1 MTEFLARVSA
11 RRPWVTIGVWL
22 VVLVV
27 ALALIRSL
35 LPSATTTEFR
45 LGSSYESQRASA
57 LLEDRLRGP
66 KPLAELV
73 IVQSPTLTVDD
84 PEFRA
89 KVESIH
95 AQITALGPDKVQLG
109 LHYYLTND
117 PLLVSAD
124 RRTTIMSFILAGDV
138 KEATEN
144 VEDVIHV
151 VREEDGADAFR
162 VLIGGDASVAFENNE
177 LSAEDLEKG
186 ERVGIPVA
194 LIILL
199 ALFGA
204 VVATLLPLGLAI
216 VAIVLA
222 LAAVSVI
229 GQAFELI
236 FFVTMMITMIGL
248 AVGIDYSLLI
258 VSRFKEEMGRG
269 LQPRDAVANTG
280 NTAGRTVFFSGATV
294 VLALLG
300 LLIVPVSFYQSL
312 ALGAILVV
320 IAALAATL
328 TLLPAVLA
336 LLGP

>member
-1 MTEFLARVSA
+1 M
-11 RRPWVTIGVWL
+11 
-22 VVLVV
+22 
-27 ALALIRSL
+27 
-35 LPSATTTEFR
+35 
-45 LGSSYESQRASA
+45 
-57 LLEDRLRGP
+57 
-66 KPLAELV
+66 
-73 IVQSPTLTVDD
+73 
-84 PEFRA
+84 
-89 KVESIH
+89 
-95 AQITALGPDKVQLG
+95 
-109 LHYYLTND
+109 
-117 PLLVSAD
+117 
-124 RRTTIMSFILAGDV
+124 
-138 KEATEN
+138 
-144 VEDVIHV
+144 
-151 VREEDGADAFR
+151 
-162 VLIGGDASVAFENNE
+162 
-177 LSAEDLEKG
+177 
-186 ERVGIPVA
+186 
-194 LIILL
+194 
-199 ALFGA
+199 
-204 VVATLLPLGLAI
+204 GLAI

-269 LQPRDAVANTG
+269 LQPKDAVANTG

-336 LLGP
+336 LLGPRVNLLTIPFLKILAEKPRGHRARILGSHHSRRNPTARRQHPRCRRSNGLGDTLLL